1 MSSGDVRHSHSAS
14 FFKVTRRTEE
24 DINQRP
30 KRLPEEDNTTLA
42 ILVDAPSTAML
53 TEEILEVNN
62 DLLLTENQKERN
74 TTYLAIKLNHLKD
87 KQARFVSHKKFLTH
101 FGDEE
106 LVPKGLE
113 VTLEPTIGNHDLE
126 FLDNWY
132 SKQKQFSLSLV
143 KDIVQFCNKT
153 INKTAQD
160 IKNTVSSLKRNTSQ
174 SQYHAIQTE
183 INANEDSTRKVLQQQ
198 NVKKYSNLKYKPKST
213 NQTRVQEEQ
222 EDLPHE
228 KNGKTLYSDI
238 LKRKRS
244 KTDIERKS
252 SKTKIS
258 TTTQHKTTIE
268 QLKPL
273 NIKNKKGKPPS
284 RSNSSTNQTKEEGL
298 KRQIKHLQEEIDN
311 LKQDSSSENQ
321 SFVNR
326 SQSQLTE
333 PQKQQPKNFQTVS
346 IIDGGQQQN
355 VEIISVIS
363 FIEQT
368 MQTLKSFRE
377 QLKIQLDTNLI
388 Q

>member
-1 MSSGDVRHSHSAS
+1 MSSGDVRRNHSAS

-30 KRLPEEDNTTLA
+30 KRLREEDNTTPA
-42 ILVDAPSTAML
+42 ILVDAPSTATL

-74 TTYLAIKLNHLKD
+74 TTYLAIKLNRLKD
-87 KQARFVSHKKFLTH
+87 TQARFVSHKELLTRCVA
-101 FGDEE
+101 EE

-113 VTLEPTIGNHDLE
+113 VTLEPTISNHDQE
-126 FLDNWY
+126 FLYDWY
-132 SKQKQFSLSLV
+132 SKQKQFSLSLM
-143 KDIVQFCNKT
+143 KDIVQFCDKT
-153 INKTAQD
+153 ISKTAQD
-160 IKNTVSSLKRNTSQ
+160 IKNTESSLKRNANQ

-183 INANEDSTRKVLQQQ
+183 INANEDSTRKVLQQRKF
-198 NVKKYSNLKYKPKST
+198 KKHNNLKYKPKST

-222 EDLPHE
+222 DDLSHE

-244 KTDIERKS
+244 KTDKERKP

-268 QLKPL
+268 QLEAL
-273 NIKNKKGKPPS
+273 NIKNNKGKPQS

-311 LKQDSSSENQ
+311 LKQDSLSKNQ
-321 SFVNR
+321 SFVN
-326 SQSQLTE
+326 QSRNQSTE
-333 PQKQQPKNFQTVS
+333 PQKQQSKNFQ
-346 IIDGGQQQN
+346 
-355 VEIISVIS
+355 
-363 FIEQT
+363 
-368 MQTLKSFRE
+368 RPPP
-377 QLKIQLDTNLI
+377 
-388 Q
+388 